1 MYSSVLVYLNPL
13 FCLLLDA
20 LLHAALY
27 IKGPC
32 FFVISLITVAQLSST
47 VESTAQT
54 LNRNIGVRSGICS
67 QPNGDYSHNQKC
79 IQTTRAG
86 ETAGFY
92 NFLDGRA
99 EEQPS

>member
-54 LNRNIGVRSGICS
+54 LNRNTIYPPLLRYWLPRHKYCLDKVYLYLVLQSVVRQILLCRPQGL
-67 QPNGDYSHNQKC
+67 Q
-79 IQTTRAG
+79 
-86 ETAGFY
+86 
-92 NFLDGRA
+92 
-99 EEQPS
+99 